1 MSDRSSRLVL
11 GWVRFYT
18 QGLPDEAGPRR
29 RAEIESDLWEQ
40 CHDPTER
47 AGVAL
52 ILRCARGV
60 PADLWWR
67 YRTLVMTRSLRSSDM
82 DSSTSWNWWVAL
94 TGLITVAL
102 IVTGVGAG
110 IDGAGDS
117 AWALT
122 SVVGSLVSGGLILAG
137 LYKRTSDL
145 IAGSWMIVIG
155 ALAGGPFGLPVA
167 ALIVLSGLWSGNL
180 RFSATTQSEPRL
192 VVARRHQHALTRRW
206 YLWLIV
212 AVAVAG
218 LGFGALYVQE
228 STGFVPD
235 DCGEF
240 NPCWQDT
247 AAWATWA
254 LSFLGAMVSAGIAVV
269 LGVAHLFVRR
279 RPTYPQPGPV
289 TST

>member
-11 GWVRFYT
+11 GWVRLYT
-18 QGLPDEAGPRR
+18 QGLPNEAGTRR

-40 CHDPTER
+40 AHDPTER

-52 ILRCARGV
+52 IGRCARGV

-67 YRTLVMTRSLRSSDM
+67 YRTLVTTRHLRSSDM

-110 IDGAGDS
+110 LDGAGDS

-122 SVVGSLVSGGLILAG
+122 GLVGSLVSGGLILAG

-155 ALAGGPFGLPVA
+155 ALVGGPFGLPVA

-180 RFSATTQSEPRL
+180 RFSAATHAEPRL
-192 VVARRHQHALTRRW
+192 IVARRHQQALTRRW

-212 AVAVAG
+212 AVAVASV
-218 LGFGALYVQE
+218 GFGALYVQE

-235 DCGEF
+235 DCGEL

-269 LGVAHLFVRR
+269 LGVARLFVRR
-279 RPTYPQPGPV
+279 RPTHPQPGPV
-289 TST
+289 IST